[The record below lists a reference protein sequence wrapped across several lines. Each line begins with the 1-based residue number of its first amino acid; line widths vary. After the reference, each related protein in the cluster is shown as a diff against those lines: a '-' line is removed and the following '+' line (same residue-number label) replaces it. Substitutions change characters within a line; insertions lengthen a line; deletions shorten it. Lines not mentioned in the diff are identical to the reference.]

1 MDEKLSQFLQTLAS
15 VLLLFACSSSDASP
29 QQGFPSYMRFS
40 FDAALFPVEAEYDY
54 IVVGGGTAGCPL
66 AATLSEGGHRVLIL
80 ERGGAPHEF
89 PSLATM
95 DGFLTTISSG
105 SSAPD
110 SPAQTFVS
118 EDGVPNA
125 RGRVLGGSS
134 AINAGFYS
142 RAHLGFFH
150 GSGVDPGGLSIEWD
164 MAMVNESYEWVERA
178 VTFRP
183 ELRSWQSAVRDGL
196 LEANVTPYNGFTV
209 HHVAGTKIGASTF
222 DPSGQRHSA
231 ADLLAFAVPENTRV
245 ALRANVDRILLNP
258 IHGGR
263 RRNQHAAIGVI
274 YRDRYGR
281 RHHAMTRPFGEVILC
296 AGALSSP
303 QLLLLS
309 GIGPRAYLSSWGI
322 PVAVHLPE
330 VAQNMADNPRN
341 GISIIPPGPPLD
353 HSLIQVVGITQ
364 SNAGDAGPFLEA
376 ASNIVPFYS
385 TPRLPPFLHPH
396 TTTTPLYLTVA
407 TLIEKAPGP
416 KSFGSLRLA
425 SLDSRDNPVVRFN
438 YFSNPDDLAA
448 CVTGTRKVAQVL
460 AGRSMDE
467 FRVPPGW
474 FGNGRERRDFRFIG
488 SELPEN
494 MDDDASVKDF
504 CRRTVAT
511 IWHYHGGCLVGKV
524 VDQNYKVI
532 GVGSLRVIDGSTFSV
547 SPGTNPQATLM
558 MMGRYMGRKMNEE
571 RRMMERRRNRRRS
584 TSSPPPPVPYHA

>member
-1 MDEKLSQFLQTLAS
+1 MALKPPPFLQTLAS
-15 VLLLFACSSSDASP
+15 FLLVLLACSEASP
-29 QQGFPSYMRFS
+29 QQGLPNYVRFS

-66 AATLSEGGHRVLIL
+66 GATLSEGGHRVLIL
-80 ERGGAPHEF
+80 ERGGSPHEF
-89 PSLATM
+89 PSLSTM
-95 DGFLTTISSG
+95 DGFLPTL
-105 SSAPD
+105 SSAFLASD
-110 SPAQTFVS
+110 SPAHPFVS

-142 RAHLGFFH
+142 RAHPEFFH
-150 GSGVDPGGLSIEWD
+150 GAAPEQGGVAIKWD
-164 MAMVNESYEWVERA
+164 MGMVNESYDWVERA

-231 ADLLAFAVPENTRV
+231 ADLLAFADPDNIRV

-281 RHHAMTRPFGEVILC
+281 RHHAMTRPNGEVILC
-296 AGALSSP
+296 AGALGSP

-322 PVAVHLPE
+322 PVSLHLPD
-330 VAQNMADNPRN
+330 VGQNMADNPRN
-341 GISIIPPGPPLD
+341 GISIVPPGPPLD

-364 SNAGDAGPFLEA
+364 SDGGDTGPFLEA
-376 ASNIVPFYS
+376 ASNVVPFFS
-385 TPRLPPFLHPH
+385 NSRLPPFLHPH
-396 TTTTPLYLTVA
+396 TGTTPLYLTVA
-407 TLIEKAPGP
+407 TLIEKVPGP

-425 SLDSRDNPVVRFN
+425 SLDSRDNPLVRFN
-438 YFSNPDDLAA
+438 YFSSPDDLEA
-448 CVTGTRKVAQVL
+448 CVSGTRKVGEVL

-474 FGNGRERRDFRFIG
+474 FGNGLEKRDFRFVG
-488 SELPEN
+488 AELPEN
-494 MDDDASVKDF
+494 MEDDASVKEF

-511 IWHYHGGCLVGKV
+511 IWHYHGGCVVGKV
-524 VDQNYKVI
+524 VDGDYKVM
-532 GVGSLRVIDGSTFSV
+532 GVASLRVVDGSTFSV

-571 RRMMERRRNRRRS
+571 RRMIERRRNRRR
-584 TSSPPPPVPYHA
+584 TTTAPPPGP